1 MDERSSRPPHRRIA
15 ASAVIL
21 ACVGAVMLAP
31 RLWAQTGETAT
42 PRPGA
47 GIWEQFL
54 HYFPFGMI
62 SGIAALLF
70 VSGFFS
76 AVEVAFFSL
85 HRVKLRAMAAETS
98 LSSRLITA
106 LMRHPGQLLNSILIG
121 NMTTNIV
128 IGVLL
133 PARLENFLESAIG
146 MGVIVSSILT
156 VLVST
161 VLVLFVSEITPK
173 VFAVSFAEPLARAAS
188 LPMLVADWVFAP
200 ARWASLRFT
209 ELLFRVTRFN
219 DIPPAPFMTDEEIIS
234 VLADSEGQGV
244 IEETKGQMIQAIL
257 ESGDANLKTI
267 LVPRHEIVAIAR
279 EAGVGQALELFRR
292 HSFSRMPVYQDD
304 LDHVTGVIV
313 AKDLL
318 PYVVRGE
325 LNRPI
330 GPLARR
336 ASFVPETMTIREFI
350 RYSQRKHM
358 HLSIVVDEYGGTEGL
373 ITLDDAIEEV
383 VGEIRDAAKVNGKRY
398 KRLARGSY
406 RVEGSMPLD
415 DLSRL
420 LGVEFESEEHETA
433 AGYVMDHAGKIPE
446 RGDVIERNGVQFTV
460 EDVRGKRVE
469 TLRVETHR
477 PRQEQPR

>member
-1 MDERSSRPPHRRIA
+1 MDERSSRSAQRRIA
-15 ASAVIL
+15 VALTAVAGI
-21 ACVGAVMLAP
+21 GTAVLAP
-31 RLWAQTGETAT
+31 RLWAQSSGAESSAT
-42 PRPGA
+42 LWELFIRHFPPGA
-47 GIWEQFL
+47 I
-54 HYFPFGMI
+54 
-62 SGIAALLF
+62 IAIGALLF
-70 VSGFFS
+70 VSAFFS

-85 HRVKLRAMAAETS
+85 HRVRLRAMAAETG
-98 LSSRLITA
+98 LSGRLITA
-106 LMRHPGQLLNSILIG
+106 LMRHPAQLLNTILIG

-133 PARLENFLESAIG
+133 PTRLEDFLESVAGI
-146 MGVIVSSILT
+146 GVILSSVIT

-173 VFAVSFAEPLARAAS
+173 VLAVSLAEPIARVAA
-188 LPMLVADWVFAP
+188 LPMLLIDWIFAP
-200 ARWASLRFT
+200 LRWASIRFT
-209 ELLFRVTRFN
+209 ELLFRITRFN

-244 IEETKGQMIQAIL
+244 IEESEGQMIQAIL
-257 ESGDANLKTI
+257 ESGDANLKSI
-267 LVPRHEIVAIAR
+267 LVPRHEIVAMER
-279 EAGVGQALELFRR
+279 SAGVGQALEMFRR
-292 HSFSRMPVYQDD
+292 QSFSRMPVYQDD
-304 LDHVTGVIV
+304 LDHITGVLV

-325 LNRPI
+325 LDRPI

-336 ASFVPETMTIREFI
+336 ASFVPETMTLREFI

-406 RVEGSMPLD
+406 RIEGSMPLD

-420 LGVEFESEEHETA
+420 LGVEFESKEHATA
-433 AGYVMDHAGKIPE
+433 AGFVIDHAGKIPE
-446 RGDVIERNGVQFTV
+446 RGDVVERDGVHFTV
-460 EDVRGKRVE
+460 EDVQGKRVE
-469 TLRVETHR
+469 TLRVETRKQR
-477 PRQEQPR
+477 PLEQPR